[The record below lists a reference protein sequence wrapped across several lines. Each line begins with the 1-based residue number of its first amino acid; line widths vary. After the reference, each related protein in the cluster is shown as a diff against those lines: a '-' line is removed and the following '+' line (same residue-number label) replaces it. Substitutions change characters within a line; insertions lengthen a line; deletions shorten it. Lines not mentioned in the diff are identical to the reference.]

1 MSQPGVGRCLM
12 GMTTSPDAFR
22 PILSVAPGP
31 GSELDARRQLARVP
45 IDQPSGLSGRLVGW
59 LSRKMFGQAA
69 DNGFAMAHNRKVLW
83 ATLFHERRVAK
94 FDRLD
99 PTLRRLAEMTVAV
112 EIGCSWCVDFGFYL
126 AEGEGLDLDKL
137 AAVSRW
143 REAENLSPL
152 EKQVIEYAV
161 ASTATPSE
169 VTDEMVAGLRD
180 ALGDEALV
188 ELTMMIAVEN
198 ERSRFNASLG
208 LVSQGFSAT
217 CRLPSRP

>member
-1 MSQPGVGRCLM
+1 M
-12 GMTTSPDAFR
+12 GMTTSSNSSPSAFV
-22 PILSVAPGP
+22 VAPGP

-45 IDQPSGLSGRLVGW
+45 IDQPAGPTGRLIGW

-99 PTLRRLAEMTVAV
+99 PTLKRLAEMTVAV
-112 EIGCSWCVDFGFYL
+112 EIGCSWCVDFGFFL
-126 AEGEGLDLDKL
+126 ADGEGLDLSKL
-137 AAVSRW
+137 TAVSHW

-169 VTDEMVAGLRD
+169 VTDEMVARLRD

-208 LVSQGFSAT
+208 LVSQGFSAA
-217 CRLPSRP
+217 CRLPSRS